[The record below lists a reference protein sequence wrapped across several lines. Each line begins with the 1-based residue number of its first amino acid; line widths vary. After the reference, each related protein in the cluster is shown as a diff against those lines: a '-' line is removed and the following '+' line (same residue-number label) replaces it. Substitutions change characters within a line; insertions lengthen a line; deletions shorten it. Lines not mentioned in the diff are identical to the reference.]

1 MSYQV
6 QEVTPET
13 VIQSLSLQLSAE
25 KYWCRRYRE
34 ALRQIA
40 AGEGDPEKIAW
51 EALGDDED

>member
-1 MSYQV
+1 VSYQV
-6 QEVTPET
+6 QEVSPED

-25 KYWCRRYRE
+25 RLWMRRYRD